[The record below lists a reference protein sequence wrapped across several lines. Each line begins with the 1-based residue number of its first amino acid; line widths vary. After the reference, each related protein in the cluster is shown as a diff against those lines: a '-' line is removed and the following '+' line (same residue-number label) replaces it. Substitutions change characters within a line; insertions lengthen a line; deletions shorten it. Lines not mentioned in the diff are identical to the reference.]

1 VLIGAAAAP
10 GRLEYLQGVAGRP
23 ASHALRASDADR
35 EQVVTL
41 LSDAVADGRLTPQEH
56 ADRIDAAYAART
68 LGELA
73 PLTTDLLPAG
83 AQPIQHHGRRLVT
96 GIFGREYREGRWV
109 VPERLAASAI
119 FGEVTLDL
127 TDAVLGARRVLLFA
141 TVIGGTLRLIVP
153 DHVAVEVTGAAVLG
167 RKGASSASRAS
178 RDGASRN
185 GASRIEAGAATT
197 ERSGPPPGPG
207 TPVIDVRAY
216 ALGGRVKVIR
226 ARPPRRLK
234 LRRPA
239 ARPR

>member
-1 VLIGAAAAP
+1 
-10 GRLEYLQGVAGRP
+10 VAGRP
-23 ASHALRASDADR
+23 ASHDLRASDADR

-41 LSDAVADGRLTPQEH
+41 LSEAVADGRLTPQEH
-56 ADRIDAAYAART
+56 SDRTDAAYAART

-83 AQPIQHHGRRLVT
+83 AQPIRHDGRRLVT

-167 RKGASSASRAS
+167 RKGASSASRPGAG
-178 RDGASRN
+178 RPITDG
-185 GASRIEAGAATT
+185 T
-197 ERSGPPPGPG
+197 ERSGPPAGPG

-216 ALGGRVKVIR
+216 ALGGRVKIIR
-226 ARPPRRLK
+226 PRPPRRLK

>member
-1 VLIGAAAAP
+1 V
-10 GRLEYLQGVAGRP
+10 
-23 ASHALRASDADR
+23 
-35 EQVVTL
+35 
-41 LSDAVADGRLTPQEH
+41 
-56 ADRIDAAYAART
+56 
-68 LGELA
+68 
-73 PLTTDLLPAG
+73 
-83 AQPIQHHGRRLVT
+83 
-96 GIFGREYREGRWV
+96 GRWV

-167 RKGASSASRAS
+167 RKGASSASRTEVGGI
-178 RDGASRN
+178 GA
-185 GASRIEAGAATT
+185 GVVTT
-197 ERSGPPPGPG
+197 ERSGPPVGPG

-226 ARPPRRLK
+226 PRPPRRLK

>member
-1 VLIGAAAAP
+1 
-10 GRLEYLQGVAGRP
+10 VAGRP

-56 ADRIDAAYAART
+56 SDRIDAAYAART

-167 RKGASSASRAS
+167 RKGASS
-178 RDGASRN
+178 GAN
-185 GASRIEAGAATT
+185 PVGPGQPGT
-197 ERSGPPPGPG
+197 ERSGPPAGPG

-226 ARPPRRLK
+226 PRPPRRLK

>member
-1 VLIGAAAAP
+1 
-10 GRLEYLQGVAGRP
+10 VAGRP

-56 ADRIDAAYAART
+56 SDRIDAAYAART

-96 GIFGREYREGRWV
+96 GIFGRQYREGRWV

-167 RKGASSASRAS
+167 RKGASSASRP
-178 RDGASRN
+178 GA
-185 GASRIEAGAATT
+185 GGTEAGPATT

-226 ARPPRRLK
+226 PRPPRRLK
-234 LRRPA
+234 LRRPP